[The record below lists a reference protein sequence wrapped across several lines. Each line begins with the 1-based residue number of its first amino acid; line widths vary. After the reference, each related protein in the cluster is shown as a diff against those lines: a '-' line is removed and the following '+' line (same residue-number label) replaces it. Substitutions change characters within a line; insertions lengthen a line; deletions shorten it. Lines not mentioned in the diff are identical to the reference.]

1 MKKFFNDNLKTI
13 ALLALAGCV
22 VMGVVLYKQNSK
34 QKPCAP
40 APELPAADSK
50 VKVEET
56 DGAATA

>member
-1 MKKFFNDNLKTI
+1 MKKFFNDNAKTI

-22 VMGVVLYKQNSK
+22 AMGIVLYNKNRK

-40 APELPAADSK
+40 APELPADGK

-56 DGAATA
+56 TEPAGN